1 MGPVKQSQGE
11 TAQRAKLEQTLN
23 QVANP
28 TSSCNPKHLITDKIF
43 SCCFR
48 ILADG
53 GCPNEIA
60 FSSPFSLSLRF
71 RGFLPQDLSGLV
83 FFFFPCWPQG
93 NLAAELD
100 GAALATEGKM
110 VPANGILVSQ
120 MRKTEDSTLAGG
132 FDVVHVH
139 KDFVSLLRLCRVQIC
154 DGTHS
159 SFSSLCNPVGTHA
172 KI

>member
-1 MGPVKQSQGE
+1 MKLHFPAHSLSPYALEAFFLRTSQGW
-11 TAQRAKLEQTLN
+11 
-23 QVANP
+23 
-28 TSSCNPKHLITDKIF
+28 
-43 SCCFR
+43 
-48 ILADG
+48 
-53 GCPNEIA
+53 
-60 FSSPFSLSLRF
+60 
-71 RGFLPQDLSGLV
+71 

-93 NLAAELD
+93 TLAAEFD

-120 MRKTEDSTLAGG
+120 MHKTEDSTLAGG

-139 KDFVSLLRLCRVQIC
+139 KDFVSLLRVCGVQIC

-159 SFSSLCNPVGTHA
+159 SFSSLCIPVGTHA